1 MVQRS
6 VYVKV
11 LQGGR
16 SARLFTLLASLP
28 LSPLPDGGEQPLQ
41 PIHVDDLIQALLN
54 LIETDRYCGRRVP
67 LVGPHAVY
75 PKLFACP
82 NAAGRDARSGRTAGA
97 AFLMSPWSGA
107 AAA

>member
-1 MVQRS
+1 M
-6 VYVKV
+6 KPIAE
-11 LQGGR
+11 LAADLAAGR
-16 SARLFTLLASLP
+16 STARALA
-28 LSPLPDGGEQPLQ
+28 E
-41 PIHVDDLIQALLN
+41 QALARDFR
-54 LIETDRYCGRRVP
+54 T

-82 NAAGRDARSGRTAGA
+82 NAAGRASRGGKAVGA